1 MPPYKFSEF
10 KYLSP
15 VIGGLIYMTG
25 DTIAALIIDQFSWIR
40 LLGIFT
46 LGATLYSFEIPRYF
60 RWIEKVISGYQGW
73 KKIALKTSMALLY
86 FNPLWITR
94 HLLFV
99 YLFSGMMDMISWD
112 LLRIGLLS
120 FAVNIPV
127 SLLANYLIQNKISL
141 KYRFF
146 ASAIFSGIMAIY
158 YSMSSIWF

>member
-1 MPPYKFSEF
+1 MPPKKFSEY

-15 VIGGLIYMTG
+15 LIGGFIYMTG

-40 LLGIFT
+40 LFGIFA

-60 RWIEKVISGYQGW
+60 KWIEKVIAEYEGW
-73 KKIALKTSMALLY
+73 KKVALKTSMALLY
-86 FNPLWITR
+86 FNPIWIAR

-99 YLFSGMMDMISWD
+99 QLFSGNIEMITWD
-112 LLRIGLLS
+112 LLRIGLIS

-127 SLLANYLIQNKISL
+127 SILANYLIQNRISL

-158 YSMSSIWF
+158 YSMSSVWF

>member
-1 MPPYKFSEF
+1 
-10 KYLSP
+10 
-15 VIGGLIYMTG
+15 MTG
-25 DTIAALIIDQFSWIR
+25 DTIAALIIDQFGWIR
-40 LLGIFT
+40 LLGIFA

-86 FNPLWITR
+86 FNPLWIAR
-94 HLLFV
+94 HLFFV

-158 YSMSSIWF
+158 YSMSSVWF

>member
-1 MPPYKFSEF
+1 MS
-10 KYLSP
+10 
-15 VIGGLIYMTG
+15 G
-25 DTIAALIIDQFSWIR
+25 DTIAALIIEQFSWIR
-40 LLGIFT
+40 LLGIFA

-60 RWIEKVISGYQGW
+60 RWIEKVIIKYHGW

-86 FNPLWITR
+86 FNPLWIAR

-99 YLFSGMMDMISWD
+99 YLFSGNIEMITWD
-112 LLRIGLLS
+112 LLRIGLIS

-127 SLLANYLIQNKISL
+127 SIFANYLIQNKISL

-158 YSMSSIWF
+158 YAMSSVWF

>member
-1 MPPYKFSEF
+1 MPLKKISDY

-15 VIGGLIYMTG
+15 ILGGLIYMTG

-40 LLGIFT
+40 LLGIFA

-60 RWIEKVISGYQGW
+60 KWIEKVISGYQGW

-86 FNPLWITR
+86 FNPLWIAR
-94 HLLFV
+94 HLMFV
-99 YLFSGMMDMISWD
+99 YLISGKMDMISWD
-112 LLRIGLLS
+112 LLRIGFLS

-127 SLLANYLIQNKISL
+127 SILANYLIQNKISL

-146 ASAIFSGIMAIY
+146 ASAIFSGVMAIY
-158 YSMSSIWF
+158 YSMSSVWF

>member
-1 MPPYKFSEF
+1 
-10 KYLSP
+10 
-15 VIGGLIYMTG
+15 MTG

-40 LLGIFT
+40 LLGIFA

-60 RWIEKVISGYQGW
+60 KWIEKVISDYQGW
-73 KKIALKTSMALLY
+73 KKVALKTSMALLY
-86 FNPLWITR
+86 FNPFWIAR

-99 YLFSGMMDMISWD
+99 QLFSGNMDMITWD
-112 LLRIGLLS
+112 LLRIGLIS

-127 SLLANYLIQNKISL
+127 SIVANYLIQNKVTL

-158 YSMSSIWF
+158 YSMSSVWF